1 MDSLFKAL
9 VCLVSLLSAASG
21 AWAQTA
27 PTVALTWNANTESD
41 LAGYKLYR
49 GLFACPTT
57 GGLPTPA
64 YKDLGKVTTYT
75 DTLPTGTT
83 AVCYS
88 LTAYDLS
95 GNESGQ
101 SVKVGK
107 SFAPTPPPTP
117 APATPVLT
125 ASAITS
131 TSAVISW
138 PVVSGVSVDL
148 RMAPTPFGFQ
158 WGSAASV
165 SCPTGSPCTVTG
177 LTPGSSVDF
186 QAVASVPGSTGN
198 IFSPL
203 SAPITVKLLPLTD
216 TTPPAIPGGLTI
228 ASATPDQIVIVAST
242 ANCRKVTTSTS
253 GTTTTQQKRTIV
265 CVK

>member
-1 MDSLFKAL
+1 MRY
-9 VCLVSLLSAASG
+9 
-21 AWAQTA
+21 WARV
-27 PTVALTWNANTESD
+27 VALGMLAFFGGVSTSLAATTTLDWQANTESD

-64 YKDLGKVTTYT
+64 YKDLGKVLTFT

-88 LTAYDLS
+88 ITAYDLS

-107 SFAPTPPPTP
+107 SFAVTPPPAP
-117 APATPVLT
+117 APATPVLA

-131 TSAVISW
+131 TSVVISW
-138 PVVSGVSVDL
+138 PVVSGVSVDV
-148 RMAPTPFGFQ
+148 RMAPTPFGYQ
-158 WGSAASV
+158 WGSATSI

-186 QAVASVPGSTGN
+186 QAVASIPGTTGN
-198 IFSPL
+198 VFSPL
-203 SAPITVKLLPLTD
+203 SAPITVKLLPLVD
-216 TTPPAIPGGLTI
+216 TTPPAIPGGLVIT
-228 ASATPDQIVIVAST
+228 SATPDQVVIVASA
-242 ANCRKVTTSTS
+242 ANCRKVLTSTS
-253 GTTTTQQKRTIV
+253 GTTTMQQKRTIV
-265 CVK
+265 CVR